1 MSTKERKGQILVV
14 DDDPRIGKILQIN
27 LGLSGYDVITTTR
40 GAEAI
45 EIVRSHEPD
54 IVLLDV
60 VMPEITGLELLEQLR
75 RFSQVPV
82 ILFTGHPKIV
92 GMALASG
99 ANDSIVKPFDLD
111 LLAEKIRRCIGRK
124 VAHGNPEQDSP
135 R

>member
-1 MSTKERKGQILVV
+1 MNKKEQKGEILVV

-45 EIVRSHEPD
+45 EIVRNREPD

-60 VMPEITGLELLEQLR
+60 VMPDVTGLEMLEELR

-92 GMALASG
+92 EMALASG
-99 ANDSIVKPFDLD
+99 ANDSIAKPFDLD
-111 LLAEKIRRCIGRK
+111 LLAEKIRLCLSRK
-124 VAHGNPEQDSP
+124 GAHGAPEQNSS